1 MKSKSTLY
9 LLLILSFFYSNLT
22 YSQSQKLIDSLII
35 RSLDSR
41 LDLQISSGIKYIE
54 PNEIAF
60 RIKNEIKYPFKFS
73 YGKELFNEA
82 YRKNN
87 HSLTL
92 YRIYPK
98 TISKDTIDIN
108 IAPISMKARKGV
120 FFKPKKLHFKKVE
133 INIPCGGTNGYQPDF
148 RYVYNSEIN
157 TWINIA
163 PKFKLD

>member
-87 HSLTL
+87 HSL
-92 YRIYPK
+92 
-98 TISKDTIDIN
+98 
-108 IAPISMKARKGV
+108 
-120 FFKPKKLHFKKVE
+120 
-133 INIPCGGTNGYQPDF
+133 
-148 RYVYNSEIN
+148 
-157 TWINIA
+157 
-163 PKFKLD
+163 